1 MSKERKEVDLLSKKK
16 LEMIFKNQM
25 GKTTKMSIDNAKE
38 DLTKEKVQTAMQEVI
53 DKNIFETS
61 SGELTEVDSA
71 RIVTTDV
78 EEIIL

>member
-1 MSKERKEVDLLSKKK
+1 MSV
-16 LEMIFKNQM
+16 
-25 GKTTKMSIDNAKE
+25 DNAKE
-38 DLTKEKVQTAMQEVI
+38 DLTQEKVQTAMQAVI

-61 SGELTEVDSA
+61 SGVLTGIDSA